1 MSRAPGPGA
10 SPRVWGG
17 ELGAH
22 RAGLRPLVTL
32 GCEGERFWHRAHPT
46 RVPAPCGEPAPGCR
60 CSAALAASL
69 PGFAGVRV
77 CQLLCQPLCLSC
89 WWRIVQNFHGLCVLF
104 VACCLRFLMPR
115 LTVSDA
121 VSASAQEEVMLP
133 CSGEGDLPKCH
144 SICLPGVLSL
154 LSETSML

>member
-1 MSRAPGPGA
+1 MGGGARCPPSRALTSCNAGMRRGEALA
-10 SPRVWGG
+10 SARG
-17 ELGAH
+17 
-22 RAGLRPLVTL
+22 
-32 GCEGERFWHRAHPT
+32 HRAHPT

-60 CSAALAASL
+60 CSAALAVSL

-77 CQLLCQPLCLSC
+77 CQLLCQPLCESC

-144 SICLPGVLSL
+144 SICLPGVLAL
-154 LSETSML
+154 RSETSML